1 MDQQF
6 FLAANSG
13 RGFASCYSDYPGEG
27 VFLHIIKGGPGTGKS
42 GFMRRILDAAA
53 ARGLDTESI
62 LCSGDPDS
70 LDAVCIPA
78 LGQAWVDG
86 TAPHVREPAVFGAES
101 DYVNL
106 GQFCRTPLPEPEG
119 RRAAALTAAYRNSY
133 REAYDLLRQ
142 ALEAIGPV
150 PERQLPEGVRRR
162 YLSAI
167 SCRGEL
173 RLTET
178 IEKLCKQIIPAPD
191 LFRTLEQAASHG
203 EEAIACPRPLD
214 PGRLE
219 AVLLPE
225 RSLAL
230 LAQEEPEPAP
240 ARRAK
245 ARAMEKLREAKALHD
260 ALEEIYR
267 PFMDFKAL
275 DAFTERSLRALFD
288 VE

>member
-1 MDQQF
+1 MDLQF

-13 RGFASCYSDYPGEG
+13 RGFVSCYEDFPGEG

-42 GFMRRILDAAA
+42 GFMRRIRDAAA

-78 LGQAWVDG
+78 LAQAWVDG
-86 TAPHVREPAVFGAES
+86 TAPHVREPAVFGTDS

-106 GQFCRTPLPEPEG
+106 GQFCRTPLPEPES
-119 RRAAALTAAYRNSY
+119 RRAAALTAAYKASY
-133 REAYDLLRQ
+133 REAYDQLHT
-142 ALEAIGPV
+142 ALETIGPAA
-150 PERQLPEGVRRR
+150 EIQLPEGVERR

-178 IEKLCKQIIPAPD
+178 INKLCKQIAPSTE
-191 LFRTLEQAASHG
+191 LFRALERAAAQG
-203 EEAIACPRPLD
+203 EKAIACLQPLD
-214 PGRLE
+214 SGCLE
-219 AVLLPE
+219 AVLLPGQ
-225 RSLAL
+225 SLAL
-230 LAQEEPEPAP
+230 LKPEEPEPAP

-245 ARAMEKLREAKALHD
+245 ARAMEKLRQAKALHD
-260 ALEEIYR
+260 ALEEVYR
-267 PFMDFKAL
+267 PFMDFAAL
-275 DAFTERSLRALFD
+275 DAFTERCLGALFD
-288 VE
+288 RS